1 MEIWK
6 DIKGYEGLYWI
17 SNLGRVKNKH
27 GKILKPRLSSNGYY
41 NICLY
46 KNSKAKCYTVH
57 RLVAEAFINNPDNLP
72 EINHKDENITNNH
85 FSNLE
90 WCDHVYNS
98 NYGTKT
104 KRMVESKIRKQSKLL
119 AIPKDDNKH
128 MRVYMNTNDACS
140 RLVMETGKTKAN
152 INCGI
157 NACINGRCKSAYGFY
172 WIRVA

>member
-1 MEIWK
+1 MAK
-6 DIKGYEGLYWI
+6 NFLDNPKGYNE
-17 SNLGRVKNKH
+17 V
-27 GKILKPRLSSNGYY
+27 
-41 NICLY
+41 
-46 KNSKAKCYTVH
+46 
-57 RLVAEAFINNPDNLP
+57 
-72 EINHKDENITNNH
+72 NHKDENITNNH

-152 INCGI
+152 LNSGI

>member
-1 MEIWK
+1 MK
-6 DIKGYEGLYWI
+6 DIKGYEGLYAVNEYGAVW
-17 SNLGRVKNKH
+17 SYRNNKF
-27 GKILKPRLSSNGYY
+27 LKPGHTKSGYQLV
-41 NICLY
+41 NLY
-46 KNSKAKCYTVH
+46 DKDGKQSTEYVH
-57 RLVAEAFINNPDNLP
+57 RIVAKNFLDNPKGYN
-72 EINHKDENITNNH
+72 EVNHKDENITNNH

-128 MRVYMNTNDACS
+128 MRVYRNTNDACS

-152 INCGI
+152 LNSGI